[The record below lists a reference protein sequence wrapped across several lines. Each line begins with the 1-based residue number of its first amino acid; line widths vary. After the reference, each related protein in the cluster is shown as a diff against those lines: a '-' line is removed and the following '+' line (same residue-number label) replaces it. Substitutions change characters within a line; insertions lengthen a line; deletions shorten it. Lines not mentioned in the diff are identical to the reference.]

1 MGSAMSNRLVLAG
14 IFLLTLP
21 VVGGAQSS
29 RGDPAQLAQ
38 MERAFQEAG
47 LYLAAAECL
56 SVDNQRI
63 QVRNMGQKILQ
74 EARARISDPYVVG
87 RFDAQME
94 LADEIIK
101 DRFSNRQSSA
111 CESARNEL
119 LTRLLAMV
127 DNGGQAPRSRP

>member
-1 MGSAMSNRLVLAG
+1 LSNRVALTSIILLAMSYP
-14 IFLLTLP
+14 TH
-21 VVGGAQSS
+21 AQSN

-47 LYLAAAECL
+47 FYLVAAQCL
-56 SVDNQRI
+56 TAAGQRE
-63 QVRNMGQKILQ
+63 QVRGMGQSILQ
-74 EARARISDPYVVG
+74 DARGRISDPYVVG

-101 DRFSNRQSSA
+101 DRFSDRQSKA
-111 CESARNEL
+111 CEEARSEL

-127 DNGGQAPRSRP
+127 DRGGQAPRSHP